1 MKLKIINPAA
11 DAKVWTRLAAHP
23 LEQLMEFDDDEV
35 LSLRHVFGC
44 LSVKEFANHKL
55 VRLAC
60 AITNLARELETD
72 LDTLEEQQLDE
83 ALEMS
88 FPASD
93 PIAMCSSSS
102 LGEVVAVEE
111 TSHPKESTE

>member
-1 MKLKIINPAA
+1 MKLKIISPAA
-11 DAKVWTRLAAHP
+11 DAKVWTRLADHP
-23 LEQLMEFDDDEV
+23 LEQLMEFDENEV
-35 LSLRHVFGC
+35 LSLRLVFGC

-72 LDTLEEQQLDE
+72 LDTLEEEQLDD

-93 PIAMCSSSS
+93 PIAICSSSS
-102 LGEVVAVEE
+102 LEEVVVEE
-111 TSHPKESTE
+111 KTSHLKEGT

>member
-1 MKLKIINPAA
+1 MKLKIISPAA
-11 DAKVWTRLAAHP
+11 DAKVWTRLADHP
-23 LEQLMEFDDDEV
+23 LEQIMEFDDDEL

-44 LSVKEFANHKL
+44 VSVKEFANHKL

-60 AITNLARELETD
+60 AITSLARELEAD
-72 LDTLEEQQLDE
+72 LEKLEENQLDE
-83 ALEMS
+83 ALAMS

-102 LGEVVAVEE
+102 FEEVVAVDKAKQ
-111 TSHPKESTE
+111 SKDSV